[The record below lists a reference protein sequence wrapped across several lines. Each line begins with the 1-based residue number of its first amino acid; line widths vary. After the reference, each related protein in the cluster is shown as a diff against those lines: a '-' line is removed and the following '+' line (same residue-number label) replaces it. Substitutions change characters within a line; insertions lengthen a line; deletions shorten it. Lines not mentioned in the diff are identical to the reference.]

1 MGAGV
6 IALGEGLH
14 RDVPEAVYHSDPCE
28 QASLSS
34 SIARVLLGR
43 SPLHAW
49 EQHPRLNPDWQEGE
63 SGNDRARDMGSAA
76 HALMLGIGREVTLVA
91 KDSYK
96 TNAAKEAAAEAR
108 SAGNIPLLQPDFD
121 AVQALVAKGKAQLAK
136 SELAGIFDDGD
147 AELTM
152 IWKDGP
158 SWCRSRIDYL
168 PRIVRQGGH
177 VIVPDYKTTAGSAHP
192 DDFARTLFEQ
202 GYDVQAA
209 FYERGLRKLIPTLRT
224 VEFVFVVQEQDP
236 PHALSIVGLSG
247 QALELAQSKVDVA
260 LRTWSLCLLN
270 NVWPGYSPQ
279 ISRIEVPNW
288 RAERTELNN
297 MVLLDR
303 LARWQSPLN
312 SNRGE
317 AT

>member
-6 IALGEGLH
+6 ITLGEGLH
-14 RDVPEAVYHSDPCE
+14 PDVPEDVYHRDPCE

-49 EQHPRLNPDWQEGE
+49 ERHPRLNPAWQEDE
-63 SGNDRARDMGSAA
+63 AGNDRARDMGSAA
-76 HALMLGIGREVTLVA
+76 HALMLGTGREVKLVQQGNYKTTAA
-91 KDSYK
+91 KD
-96 TNAAKEAAAEAR
+96 AAASAR
-108 SAGNIPLLQPDFD
+108 AEGKIPLLQPDFD
-121 AVQALVAKGKAQLAK
+121 AVQELVAKGKAQLAK

-152 IWKDGP
+152 VWKDGP

-168 PRIVRQGGH
+168 PRVVRQGGH

-236 PHALSIVGLSG
+236 PHAMSIVGLSG

-270 NVWPGYSPQ
+270 DVWPGYSSQ

-297 MVLLDR
+297 MVMLDR
-303 LARWQSPLN
+303 LAKWQAPL
-312 SNRGE
+312 G
-317 AT
+317 AAK

>member
-1 MGAGV
+1 M

-14 RDVPEAVYHSDPCE
+14 RGVPEAVYHRDPCE

-49 EQHPRLNPDWQEGE
+49 EQHPRLNPDWQEDE
-63 SGNDRARDMGSAA
+63 ATNDRARDMGSAA
-76 HALMLGIGREVTLVA
+76 HALMLGIGREVTLIP

-152 IWKDGP
+152 VWKDGQ
-158 SWCRSRIDYL
+158 SWCRSRIDFL
-168 PRIVRQGGH
+168 PRIVRDGGH

-224 VEFVFVVQEQDP
+224 VEFVFVVQEQDA

-270 NVWPGYSPQ
+270 DVWPGYSPQ

-312 SNRGE
+312 NNRGE
-317 AT
+317 TA